1 MRRNELK
8 AGGLYVGP
16 GDKCYEIFD
25 LSPGWRVGP
34 TGEWIEDSATRTR
47 HMPGKGNVS
56 YRTNLA
62 IRVLLHEDQPD
73 GSSTRAA
80 VIDPRKL
87 TKTWAE
93 HMEEVESSQSQL
105 AEAQTVVRTARQVL
119 RNSSGY
125 RPGSYVLSPDGHTVT
140 LPTEDLA
147 VLARI
152 RQGVQ
157 GSTEVTWVSP

>member
-16 GDKCYEIFD
+16 GDKCYEIVD
-25 LSPGWRVGP
+25 LSPGWRIGSA
-34 TGEWIEDSATRTR
+34 GEWVKDSATRTR

-62 IRVLLHEDQPD
+62 IRVILHDAGGDEL
-73 GSSTRAA
+73 SNA

-87 TKTWAE
+87 TKTWEE
-93 HMEEVESSQSQL
+93 HLKDVESSENQF
-105 AEAQTVVRTARQVL
+105 AEAETVVRTARQVL
-119 RNSSGY
+119 RNNSGF
-125 RPGSYVLSPDGHTVT
+125 RPGTYVLSADGHTVT

-147 VLARI
+147 ALAGV

-157 GSTEVTWVSP
+157 GSTEVTWISP